1 MRPMR
6 TAPTGPRN
14 GSGEMAS
21 AAEAPL
27 IARMSCGTTMSAER
41 TVQITCTSFLKPF
54 GQSGRIGRSIIRAV
68 SVARSVARPSRLK
81 KPPGILPA
89 AYIRSSTSTVKGKK
103 SASGRASCRP
113 TAVARIIVSPL
124 RTTTAPSACFASLP
138 VSKRSS
144 FAPTSTD
151 TVACCPVL
159 MVLIPCSFLPLF
171 RFGGRWRFEPTPR
184 RLPRDARSNAHLPSP
199 SRLAPRLT
207 AETELLDE
215 GPIALEVLALQVVE
229 EPPPP
234 ADQLQEAAPRV
245 VVFRVRPEVLGELVD
260 PPREHRHLD
269 LGRAGVLGVLTVLLD
284 QLLLGFLGESHV
296 SPLVNTSPR
305 SPHAVK
311 EEHGRPRSRSA
322 GHGTCHAC
330 RFGLR
335 FGCCASETRSSRASS
350 ARGRTGC

>member
-1 MRPMR
+1 MRPIL

-14 GSGEMAS
+14 GSGEIAS

-27 IARMSCGTTMSAER
+27 IARMSCGTTMSADS
-41 TVQITCTSFLKPF
+41 TVQMTCTSFLKPF

-81 KPPGILPA
+81 NPPGILPA

-199 SRLAPRLT
+199 SS
-207 AETELLDE
+207 
-215 GPIALEVLALQVVE
+215 
-229 EPPPP
+229 
-234 ADQLQEAAPRV
+234 AAPPYR
-245 VVFRVRPEVLGELVD
+245 RRPSSLM
-260 PPREHRHLD
+260 
-269 LGRAGVLGVLTVLLD
+269 RA
-284 QLLLGFLGESHV
+284 
-296 SPLVNTSPR
+296 R
-305 SPHAVK
+305 
-311 EEHGRPRSRSA
+311 
-322 GHGTCHAC
+322 
-330 RFGLR
+330 
-335 FGCCASETRSSRASS
+335 
-350 ARGRTGC
+350 